1 MKKRKLKIC
10 VFLLYGIGLTGL
22 YAQESIPA
30 SGGSGSGSGG
40 SMSYTVGQAV
50 YTTNTGSN
58 GSVAQGVQQPFEI
71 SVVNGIKETKGISL
85 QCSVYPNPTTDVLTL
100 KVENYE
106 IQHLTYKLFDIT
118 GKLLKNKNVES
129 NETSIEMKNLAPS
142 SYFLK
147 VFENQKEVKTFK
159 IIKN

>member
-85 QCSVYPNPTTDVLTL
+85 QCSVYPNPTIDFITL
-100 KVENYE
+100 KVED
-106 IQHLTYKLFDIT
+106 YKVQQISYQLFDVI
-118 GKLLKNKNVES
+118 GNLLENKNVES
-129 NETSIEMKNLAPS
+129 NVTSIEMKNLAPS
-142 SYFLK
+142 TYFLK
-147 VFENQKEVKTFK
+147 VFDNQKEVKTFK